1 MKEALSLLCHMGSN
15 GGGLGQIIGE
25 IHKTSELQKNM
36 HQRAVNYQDR
46 HELRMLTVPRRDT
59 YTPARVMERREQG
72 ASVSQDLGSGPGY
85 ATNGSGSS
93 SIKDEAIGLM

>member
-25 IHKTSELQKNM
+25 IHKTSELQ
-36 HQRAVNYQDR
+36 
-46 HELRMLTVPRRDT
+46 MLTIPRRDT
-59 YTPARVMERREQG
+59 YTPARVMERLEQG